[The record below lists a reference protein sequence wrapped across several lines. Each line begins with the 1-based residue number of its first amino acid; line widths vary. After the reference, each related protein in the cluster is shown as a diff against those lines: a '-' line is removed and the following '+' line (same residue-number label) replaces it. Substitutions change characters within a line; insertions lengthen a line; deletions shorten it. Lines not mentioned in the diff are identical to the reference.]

1 MSISDSDK
9 TAKKAAETTETEPT
23 TSEPGAERAAA
34 KREMLSALERAAMA
48 AGRLRKLEAE
58 ERAREPSPE
67 RDDEP
72 PSEPKYTKQLPPPFA
87 ITSNGQLLLN
97 VEACPELNLEGRSI
111 FRGIVLSVEE
121 TAYAL
126 RKIEDIIHDAAG
138 HLGGM
143 MTRREIKESGSD
155 DNDT

>member
-1 MSISDSDK
+1 MSIRDSNK
-9 TAKKAAETTETEPT
+9 TAKKAAKTNVTEPT
-23 TSEPGAERAAA
+23 PIEPGAERAAA
-34 KREMLSALERAAMA
+34 KREISSGLERAAMA
-48 AGRLRKLEAE
+48 AERLRKLEAKE
-58 ERAREPSPE
+58 QAREPSTE

-97 VEACPELNLEGRSI
+97 VEACPELKLKGHRI
-111 FRGIVLSVEE
+111 FRGIVLSHEE
-121 TAYAL
+121 AAYAL

-143 MTRREIKESGSD
+143 MKRRETKESGGD
-155 DNDT
+155 DNAT